1 MATDHND
8 IVSMLLKQTS
18 ELLVT
23 AHEANVEIEV
33 ISSPQAEDVSE
44 IDSLTST
51 TEATT
56 TQEVPVYASTYNPD
70 DFGGIPEPE
79 CWRDVRDCFNAGI
92 DKILLYGAPGIGKTY
107 AGLFYGDVSRGA
119 ERLICTEDMTT
130 ADVGGCMLPTAE
142 GGFAWHDGAA
152 LRAWKN
158 GSRLII
164 DEIDKAGSDVFAQLL
179 AFTDT
184 VDSASYTVP
193 STGEVFR
200 PQAGFSVVMT
210 SNIEHPEELPAA
222 LRDRFSCAI
231 QVNAPHPAALMRFP
245 ENQRML
251 AATLVAGKPGQRVSL
266 RQMQYFNQLLQ
277 SSAFTV
283 DRAARL
289 AFSEHM
295 ARQIVQSLQI
305 GTLSVD
311 VSL

>member
-18 ELLVT
+18 ELL
-23 AHEANVEIEV
+23 ANEHEANVEIEV

-152 LRAWKN
+152 LR
-158 GSRLII
+158 
-164 DEIDKAGSDVFAQLL
+164 
-179 AFTDT
+179 
-184 VDSASYTVP
+184 
-193 STGEVFR
+193 
-200 PQAGFSVVMT
+200 
-210 SNIEHPEELPAA
+210 
-222 LRDRFSCAI
+222 DRFSCAI

-295 ARQIVQSLQI
+295 AKQIVQSLQI